1 MMSLTIEVHDDD
13 WPGFLDQVP
22 ETSYGCYGSGISLNY
37 TRVVVHDP
45 DWVLLLKLKYPWINW
60 QDAV

>member
-1 MMSLTIEVHDDD
+1 
-13 WPGFLDQVP
+13 
-22 ETSYGCYGSGISLNY
+22 
-37 TRVVVHDP
+37 VVHDP